1 MSNKDLPSIEKL
13 DVVIADKKVGTLTET
28 PDNLAAFQ
36 YSDEWLRN
44 GFSISPFSL
53 PLEDRVFVAN
63 RQPLGGLFGIFDDSL
78 PDGWGKLLVDRMLQS
93 RGINPYD
100 VGFLTRLAIVG
111 TSGSGALEY
120 HPSISVA
127 SPNTISNLDKL
138 AEDCASLLASKEA
151 QDLDTLFMMGGSS
164 GGACPKVFYT
174 IDEEEWIVKFPSSY
188 DPANIGEQE
197 YNLALAA
204 KECGIEIP
212 EVCLITSSK
221 CSGYFATKRFDREQ
235 NNNGKTTKIH
245 MASAA
250 ALLETSHR
258 IPNLDYSLLMRL
270 TLKLTG
276 SIEETIRLFR
286 LMVFN
291 VLCGNRD
298 DHSKNFSFLYTN
310 DEGWKL
316 SPAYDLTSNPGIN
329 GEHATTVNGKGKNI
343 TEQDMLAVAKEV
355 GISLSKAKSII
366 SITKSVL
373 RNQQGHER

>member
-1 MSNKDLPSIEKL
+1 MPNKDLPSIKKL

-28 PDNLAAFQ
+28 SDNLAAFQ
-36 YSDEWLRN
+36 YSNEWLRN

-93 RGINPYD
+93 RGINPHN

-120 HPSISVA
+120 YPSISVA
-127 SPNTISNLDKL
+127 TPNTISNLDQL
-138 AEDCASLLASKEA
+138 AADCASLLASKEA
-151 QDLDTLFMMGGSS
+151 QDLDALFMMGGSS
-164 GGACPKVFYT
+164 GGARPKVFYT

-188 DPANIGEQE
+188 DPKNIGEQE

-204 KECGIEIP
+204 KECGIAIP
-212 EVCLITSSK
+212 EVRLMASSK
-221 CSGYFATKRFDREQ
+221 CSGYFATKRFDRKQ
-235 NNNGKTTKIH
+235 SNNGKMTKVH

-276 SIEETIRLFR
+276 SMEETLRLFR

-298 DHSKNFSFLYTN
+298 DHSKNFSFLYA
-310 DEGWKL
+310 DGEGWKL
-316 SPAYDLTSNPGIN
+316 SPAYDLTSNPGMN

-343 TEQDMLAVAKEV
+343 TEEDMLAVAKEA
-355 GISLSKAKSII
+355 GISSSKAKSII

-373 RNQQGHER
+373 